1 MKFFVTIVSMLFFQ
15 SLAAKDLNK
24 EITSFKVY
32 DQLIA
37 PVFEARCQNCHGENK
52 DKGKLRMHTRE
63 LLLKGGRGAG
73 QDIIIKGI
81 LLLASLYTVL
91 LYRKMMKRQCR
102 HTKKMSHIVQ

>member
-1 MKFFVTIVSMLFFQ
+1 MKFLVTIVSMLFFQ

-73 QDIIIKGI
+73 QDIIIKGDP
-81 LLLASLYTVL
+81 AS
-91 LYRKMMKRQCR
+91 KRAR
-102 HTKKMSHIVQ
+102 IPYYSTKR